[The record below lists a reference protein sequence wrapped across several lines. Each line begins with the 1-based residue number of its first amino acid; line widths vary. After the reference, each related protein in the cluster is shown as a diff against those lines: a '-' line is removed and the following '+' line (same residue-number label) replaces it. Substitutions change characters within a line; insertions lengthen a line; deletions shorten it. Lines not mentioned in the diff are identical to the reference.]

1 MNKLSIKRIS
11 ILFLLIQFAFGQFGS
26 PKWVRDSG
34 KKIQGHYV
42 GFGAVSKKGLTDSEY
57 INLANEAAFLDIS
70 NQISVN
76 ISGET
81 KTFLSD
87 RDNKFVDEAESFSES
102 SSLAELEGLIR
113 ESTYQNQDNYYVLW
127 KLSREEHQKNIIKYA
142 RLAENYY
149 NSSMDQIFNPV
160 DELGYLVKGY
170 ESILR
175 AHGQIVRV
183 ESEDNNEIVLNA
195 YFASRIEELLS
206 KIDIRATNTS
216 QNATFGGAPPAP
228 LIFKA
233 SYRMIAVKP
242 LSGLPVKYT
251 VTSGDIVLDENLTTD
266 FEGVCQS
273 RVTKVL
279 SELPNQE
286 IQAIIDLSSF
296 KMNPARNAYLD
307 RKLNE
312 IASRKAA
319 IYRID
324 VSQMIAEKIAVKI
337 IPQEGLSVGEADF
350 INEKFIA
357 ELKKLTDYTVIERA
371 LMGEVLEA
379 NEFNAEN
386 CSTDECQVQIGRI
399 LAVRKMIYVLLWKY
413 GDEYNGTVKLVNIES
428 GENEHSESVSFEGG
442 VTSLVRSGVPAWI
455 RSFYSRLN
463 TAKMTF
469 TSQNRAIELVVNGRN
484 WGRLPIFERAV
495 DQGSYKMN
503 FSSPGYESK
512 KQTLRVSLGQQIN
525 REIALKP
532 KTRLSAFG
540 RSLIYPGR
548 GQWYS
553 SDRNHTGRRIAGIVY
568 SSTGTLLLAGSL
580 YFFSESSA
588 AAQNYESAKIAYGQS
603 TLLTDIESA
612 RVTMRDA
619 HQKSIDARSAALGIL
634 GATAGLWLW
643 NAIDAAIFFPNDY
656 DYYTMNPQ
664 LQLDGKNTYAG
675 ISITKSF

>member
-1 MNKLSIKRIS
+1 MIKLIS
-11 ILFLLIQFAFGQFGS
+11 ILLLFTQIIFGQFGRTPS
-26 PKWVRDSG
+26 WVRDSG

-42 GFGAVSKKGLTDSEY
+42 GFGSVSKKGLTDSEY

-81 KTFLSD
+81 KTLLSD
-87 RDNKFVDEAESFSES
+87 RDNQFIDEAESFSES

-127 KLSREEHQKNIIKYA
+127 KLSKEEHQKNIIKYA
-142 RLAENYY
+142 RLAESYF
-149 NSSMDQIFNPV
+149 NSAYESVFNPV
-160 DELGYLVKGY
+160 DELGHLVKGY

-175 AHGQIVRV
+175 AHGQIVKV
-183 ESEDNNEIVLNA
+183 TDEDGNEIILNT
-195 YFASRIEELLS
+195 YFSSRIEELVS
-206 KIDIRATNTS
+206 KIVIQATNTD
-216 QNATFGGAPPAP
+216 QNATFGAAPPAP

-251 VTSGDIVLDENLTTD
+251 VTSGDMILNEDLTTD
-266 FEGVCQS
+266 FEGICQS

-286 IQAIIDLSSF
+286 IQATINLSSF
-296 KMNPARNAYLD
+296 KMNPTRNAYLD
-307 RKLNE
+307 RKLND
-312 IASRKAA
+312 IAIRKAA
-319 IYRID
+319 IYRVD

-337 IPQEGLSVGEADF
+337 LPQEGLSEGEADF

-413 GDEYNGTVKLVNIES
+413 GEEYNGTVKLVNIES

-442 VTSLVRSGVPAWI
+442 VTSLVRNGVPGWI

-469 TSQNRAIELVVNGRN
+469 TSQNTAIDLMVNGIN

-495 DQGSYKMN
+495 DQGNYKMN
-503 FSSPGYESK
+503 FSSPGYETK

-525 REIALKP
+525 REVSLKP
-532 KTRLSAFG
+532 KTRMRAFG

-580 YFFSESSA
+580 YLFSESSA
-588 AAQNYESAKIAYGQS
+588 AAQNYESAKKAYDQS

-612 RVTMRDA
+612 RITMRDA
-619 HQKSIDARSAALGIL
+619 HQNSIDARSAAIGIL

-656 DYYTMNPQ
+656 GYYTMNPQ
-664 LQLDGKNTYAG
+664 FELEGKKIYAG
-675 ISITKSF
+675 ISITRSF